1 MPIFDIHGLPRI
13 ETLRDLAAHSK
24 FSPKRLWLMLF
35 DNSKNYTTFRLP
47 KKSGGYRQ
55 IAHPNGPL
63 KAVQRWILTNILDK
77 LHTTPNCHGFARGSK
92 LKHHAEQ
99 HNGANSILSLDI
111 ENFFPSIS
119 VAQITNVFRVAG
131 YCSAAASMLARLCT
145 YLGALPQGAPSSP
158 KLANLTCSRM
168 DRRLARFAA
177 EREFVYTRYAD
188 DMSFSGASAG
198 ALAKAKPFIVHIIQ
212 DSGFRLNQGKTRLA
226 GPGRALKIT
235 GLIVSSDG
243 VGIGRQILRKMR
255 ARIHHVHTGVDEV
268 GVAGI
273 QGWLDFISDVDPT
286 RYRMLIK
293 YIERLQASSTAN
305 GLRALRIRHSAA

>member
-1 MPIFDIHGLPRI
+1 MFDIHGLPRI
-13 ETLRDLAAHSK
+13 ETLRDLAAHTQ
-24 FSPKRLWLMLF
+24 FSSRRLWLRLF
-35 DNSKNYTTFRLP
+35 ANSENYTTFRLP
-47 KKSGGYRQ
+47 KKSGGYRH

-63 KAVQRWILTNILDK
+63 KAVQRWILKNILDK
-77 LHTTPNCHGFARGSK
+77 LHTTTNCHGFVRGSK
-92 LKHHAEQ
+92 LRHHAEQ
-99 HNGANSILSLDI
+99 HIGANSILSLDI

-168 DRRLARFAA
+168 DRRLAGFAA

-188 DMSFSGASAG
+188 DMSFSGASAS
-198 ALAKAKPFIVHIIQ
+198 ALAKAKAFIAHIIK
-212 DSGFRLNQGKTRLA
+212 DSGFRLNPGKTRLA

-243 VGIGRQILRKMR
+243 VGIGRQVLRKMR
-255 ARIHHVHTGVDEV
+255 ARIHQAHSGASNV
-268 GVAGI
+268 GMGSI
-273 QGWLDFISDVDPT
+273 QGWLDFVSDVDPD
-286 RYRMLIK
+286 RYRMLVE
-293 YIERLQASSTAN
+293 YIERLQASSVTSSLN
-305 GLRALRIRHSAA
+305 ALRIRHSAA